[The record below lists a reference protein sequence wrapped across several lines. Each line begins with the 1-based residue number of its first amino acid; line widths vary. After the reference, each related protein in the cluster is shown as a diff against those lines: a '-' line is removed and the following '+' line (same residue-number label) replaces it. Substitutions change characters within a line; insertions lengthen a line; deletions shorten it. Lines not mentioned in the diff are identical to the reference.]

1 MSVINQN
8 PSPLSPPQN
17 PKQTPRP
24 KHTPKVRK
32 PNQSKTLRGRPT
44 DPPHT
49 RLSKTLAYLLRHG
62 AEKEGLGIRPDGYLP
77 VNELI
82 AHPALALNSVTF
94 ESIRQI
100 VLDDVKTRYALIF
113 AQDISSSAEAT
124 TLVPLEERDPMADEQ
139 DGRWWIRAN
148 QGHSLEMKELEKDM
162 RIVTTVDQ
170 AGLAVHG
177 TDEKLWNAI
186 YEQGLSKMTRQHIH
200 LALALPSQKSPSTIS
215 SEAGSNQE
223 SSDPG
228 LGSGPVQKITS
239 GIRPSANLYIYID
252 VPLLLSENVPLF
264 LSDNNVLL
272 TPGDPVTP
280 GILPRKYFLRA
291 IRKNGEIVW
300 ERPK

>member
-1 MSVINQN
+1 M
-8 PSPLSPPQN
+8 PKHTPR
-17 PKQTPRP
+17 PKQTP
-24 KHTPKVRK
+24 KIRK

-77 VNELI
+77 VNEL
-82 AHPALALNSVTF
+82 
-94 ESIRQI
+94 
-100 VLDDVKTRYALIF
+100 
-113 AQDISSSAEAT
+113 AT
-124 TLVPLEERDPMADEQ
+124 TPVPLEERDPLADGQ

-148 QGHSLEMKELEKDM
+148 QGYSLEMKELEKDM

-186 YEQGLSKMTRQHIH
+186 CARTRSFQDNPAAYSLGAR
-200 LALALPSQKSPSTIS
+200 LAFPKSPSTIS

-291 IRKNGEIVW
+291 VRRNGEIVW